1 MNQPLGI
8 TGKVSSEHTWIAL
21 ASLSC

>member
-8 TGKVSSEHTWIAL
+8 TGKVSSEHTWVAL